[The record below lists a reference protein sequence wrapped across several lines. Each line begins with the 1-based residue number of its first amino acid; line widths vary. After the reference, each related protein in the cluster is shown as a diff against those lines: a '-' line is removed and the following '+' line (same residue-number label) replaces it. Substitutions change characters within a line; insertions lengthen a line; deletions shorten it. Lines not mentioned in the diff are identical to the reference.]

1 MKYTLHSLLLVF
13 ILGLTAGACDIQ
25 KDEPFAEDCEEV
37 EHDFYSCQNLSQDE
51 GDTYFADCVARGKK
65 VHKADDDCGQLW
77 TEAYA
82 CVAGLDCDDFEI
94 WRTMRSDPML
104 DFPCAE
110 EGLAFLTQCPE
121 LPLYSDG

>member
-13 ILGLTAGACDIQ
+13 TLGLTLGACETQEDA
-25 KDEPFAEDCEEV
+25 PFAESCDEV
-37 EHDFYSCQNLSQDE
+37 GTYFHFCRNLSKDE
-51 GDTYFADCVARGKK
+51 NDNYSQRGVARGKK

-82 CVAGLDCDDFEI
+82 CVANLACEDFER
-94 WRTMRSDPML
+94 WRTMNFDPML